1 MGGSDHPVHAVA
13 LCFSQSLSTAAA
25 WNLTVLRCAGGPKT
39 RILLSHV
46 RRWKSDKIFFQ
57 QARKLWDVTDI
68 SECLDPMAKQTASH
82 SRGAL
87 HLFELKQ
94 LGLGNQ
100 RMRSS

>member
-1 MGGSDHPVHAVA
+1 MHAVA
-13 LCFSQSLSTAAA
+13 LCFSQSLSIAAA

-68 SECLDPMAKQTASH
+68 SECLDPTAKQTASH

-87 HLFELKQ
+87 RLFELKQ

-100 RMRSS
+100 RMRAS